1 MSDFIFGVAGHRED
15 KGIADRHQ
23 LIAVIFVLL
32 FEERAVLEHVGVQ
45 FALVGGVVRQQRTA
59 EADQLDVQPVFLF
72 RHLPGDFRH
81 VLFRAVDDADLDMVP
96 IGFLLAALKR
106 QNGGEGRRQRGDTPA

>member
-1 MSDFIFGVAGHRED
+1 MSVAVGNNPLPCFSVINPVFPAAAGRARVGRIERDGDHRAVRQLFERFYLFGVAGHRED

-45 FALVGGVVRQQRTA
+45 FALVGSVVRQQ
-59 EADQLDVQPVFLF
+59 
-72 RHLPGDFRH
+72 
-81 VLFRAVDDADLDMVP
+81 
-96 IGFLLAALKR
+96 
-106 QNGGEGRRQRGDTPA
+106 